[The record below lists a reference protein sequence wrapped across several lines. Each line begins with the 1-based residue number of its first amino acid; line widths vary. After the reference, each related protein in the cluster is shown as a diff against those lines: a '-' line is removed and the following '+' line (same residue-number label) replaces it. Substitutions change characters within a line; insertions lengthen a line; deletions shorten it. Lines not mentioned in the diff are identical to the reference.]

1 MSLLDSLH
9 SYHPPAWLAAIA
21 ATGGSDSGDDN
32 GPALPVNGNPND
44 VQNFVI
50 SIAIN
55 GLLGLF
61 LILLFLVFR
70 RHITWIYAP
79 RSNPTTRKSDYPPPP
94 IGDSLFDCFSIALT
108 TGQSTILKSAG
119 PDALIFARFFQ
130 LCSILFL
137 VATLLG
143 VILLVVNTHGGGGK
157 KAFEAMS
164 ITNLDH
170 GSRTLVLHALF
181 AWIINLLALY
191 LMFRAWIGWVTIRH
205 AYLSNIHKQD
215 QNLTILAQNIPKRAR
230 SDEALSEYFARLYP
244 LNFHSAVI
252 VKDTRKL
259 QVIIERRDYY
269 QQRLEHSYGVW
280 AETGE
285 RPKAREAKSETEQ
298 WVDGFLCSHHCH
310 SLTGFLFYYMRGEV
324 DAIDYYTYK
333 LRKYNALVEQEQQ
346 RVAAL
351 RPGSAGFISFK
362 TALVTNTAVR
372 VEHNPRP
379 FQYQVKPAPLVHDV
393 YWPAL
398 RLTRKSRLIRSAIV
412 NTLIVLSFAFWTIPM
427 AAIQSLSNLDVVA
440 GHFPFL
446 TPFVDAL
453 KSYNL
458 LSIVQGYLPSL
469 GLMVLILIL
478 PVVLMWLCRV
488 QGVEAYSWQQLSLL
502 HKYFLFQIFI
512 FFIFNALSKTLYA
525 ATIYDWQTKSAA
537 DVLSIVAVGFTSVAP
552 FFINFIMLRALTGFP
567 LQLVRLWP
575 LIWGQF
581 LLRYRCKT
589 EREKRQA
596 QTPPTIAYGE
606 EYPEHMLVFT
616 VGITYAVIAPV
627 VLPFVYLY
635 FFLGYITKVYQTL
648 YMYVPKFESGGMYW
662 PPVFQRLTASL
673 LLSQITLIGI
683 FGLMDSSLCS
693 AMMVP
698 LPIITW
704 ACNYYVW
711 SAYWEKGRHLPVEI
725 AEAVDRE
732 RAAELEA
739 EETGARPETPKHEYE
754 GEEIAKAVGFVTVN
768 KMAEQENKERTTAV
782 LEREEAE
789 AEAERAGMRRPRSSP
804 EDNDVIQRNDHD
816 IKRKAK
822 RQDRNSRAWGDN
834 RDLTAPTPVAPTPV
848 AASNLQLPQDKRV
861 SLHPSKHMLTGTVSE
876 RQLQDKQFKRTLH
889 PYTQPELLA
898 PILVLP
904 DLDAELRTHTAFAQ
918 QVNAAIESEY
928 ARSPSPFAYDDEEKA
943 LMERE
948 TRREESEREKERKR
962 RARRRGESL
971 DVREGLAAAGAAVAA
986 DVPASVQTALLSS
999 PHHRQVNY
1007 SGEAERRGWP
1017 SISLNV
1023 AEEWGEDEDDDI

>member
-1 MSLLDSLH
+1 MSLLSE
-9 SYHPPAWLAAIA
+9 STRSPSWLPTLFNISSITANASDDAIN
-21 ATGGSDSGDDN
+21 SGDES
-32 GPALPVNGNPND
+32 GPALPVNGDPND
-44 VQNFVI
+44 VDNFVI

-70 RHITWIYAP
+70 RRITWIYAP
-79 RSNPTTRKSDYPPPP
+79 RLNPTTRKSDFPPPP
-94 IGDSLFDCFSIALT
+94 IGDSLFDCFSVALT

-143 VILLVVNTHGGGGK
+143 VILLVVNTQGGGGK

-164 ITNLDH
+164 ITNIEH
-170 GSRTLVLHALF
+170 SSRTLVVHALF
-181 AWIINLLALY
+181 AWIMHLLALY

-215 QNLTILAQNIPKRAR
+215 QNLTILAQNVPKRAR
-230 SDEALSEYFARLYP
+230 NDEALSDYFARLYP

-259 QVIIERRDYY
+259 RLIIERRDYY
-269 QQRLEHSYGVW
+269 QQRLEHAYGVW

-285 RPKAREAKSETEQ
+285 RPKVKEQKSETEQ
-298 WVDGFLCSHHCH
+298 WVDSFLCSHRCH
-310 SLTGFLFYYMRGEV
+310 ALTGWLFYCTRGEV
-324 DAIDYYTYK
+324 DAIEYYTYK
-333 LRKYNALVEQEQQ
+333 LRKYNALVEQEQR

-379 FQYQVKPAPLVHDV
+379 FQYEVKPAPLVHDV

-398 RLTRKSRLIRSAIV
+398 LLTRKARLIRSAIV

-427 AAIQSLSNLDVVA
+427 AFIQSLSNLDTVA
-440 GHFPFL
+440 SRLPFL
-446 TPFVDAL
+446 APLVDAIP
-453 KSYNL
+453 SRL
-458 LSIVQGYLPSL
+458 LPVVQGYLPSL
-469 GLMVLILIL
+469 GLMLLILIL
-478 PVVLMWLCRV
+478 PIVLMWLCRV

-512 FFIFNALSKTLYA
+512 FFIFNALSKTLYQ
-525 ATIYDWQTKSAA
+525 ATVVDWQNMSASA
-537 DVLSIVAVGFTSVAP
+537 VLSMVAVGFTSVAP

-581 LLRYRCKT
+581 QLRYSCKT
-589 EREKRQA
+589 VREKREA

-648 YMYVPKFESGGMYW
+648 YMYVPRFESGGMYW

-683 FGLMDSSLCS
+683 FGLMESSLCG

-711 SAYWEKGRHLPVEI
+711 SAYWEKGRHLPIEI

-732 RAAELEA
+732 RAREA
-739 EETGARPETPKHEYE
+739 EKIEAGETVEVPKHEYE
-754 GEEIAKAVGFVTVN
+754 GEEIAAAVGSTVN
-768 KMAEQENKERTTAV
+768 KVAEEESKDRTKAV
-782 LEREEAE
+782 LDIEEADL
-789 AEAERAGMRRPRSSP
+789 ARSKLRRQRSSP
-804 EDNDVIQRNDHD
+804 EDDDVIQRNDHD

-822 RQDRNSRAWGDN
+822 RQDRNSRAWGDTS
-834 RDLTAPTPVAPTPV
+834 DLAAATPV
-848 AASNLQLPQDKRV
+848 AATPAAATTSSELPDDKRV
-861 SLHPSKHMLTGTVSE
+861 SLHPSKHMLTGSVTE
-876 RQLQDKQFKRTLH
+876 RQQQDKRFKRTLH

-928 ARSPSPFAYDDEEKA
+928 ARSPSPFTYDDEEKH

-948 TRREESEREKERKR
+948 TRREESEREKERRR
-962 RARRRGESL
+962 RARRRGESV
-971 DVREGLAAAGAAVAA
+971 DTRNSSAAG

-1023 AEEWGEDEDDDI
+1023 AEEWGDDDDDDI

>member
-1 MSLLDSLH
+1 MSLLHLSSPSWFSALLNF
-9 SYHPPAWLAAIA
+9 SAVAAPADGP
-21 ATGGSDSGDDN
+21 ATGDDT

-44 VQNFVI
+44 VSNFVT
-50 SIAIN
+50 SILIN

-61 LILLFLVFR
+61 LIFLFLVFR
-70 RHITWIYAP
+70 RRIGWIYAP
-79 RSNPTTRKSDYPPPP
+79 RINAHTRKSDFPPPP
-94 IGDSLFDCFSIALT
+94 IGERLFDCFSVALT
-108 TGQSTILKSAG
+108 TSQSTILKSAG

-143 VILLVVNTHGGGGK
+143 VVLLVVNTQGGAGK
-157 KAFEAMS
+157 RAFEAMS
-164 ITNLDH
+164 ITNIDH
-170 GSRTLVLHALF
+170 GSPTLVLHALI

-205 AYLSNIHKQD
+205 AYLSNIHRQD
-215 QNLTILAQNIPKRAR
+215 QNLTILAQNVPKRAR
-230 SDEALSEYFARLYP
+230 SDEALSDYFARLYP

-259 QVIIERRDYY
+259 QLIIERRDYY
-269 QQRLEHSYGVW
+269 QQRLEHAYGVW

-285 RPKAREAKSETEQ
+285 RPKASEQKSEAER
-298 WVDGFLCSHHCH
+298 WVDSFLCSHHCH
-310 SLTGFLFYYMRGEV
+310 ALTGLLFYPLRGEV
-324 DAIDYYTYK
+324 DAIEYYTYK
-333 LRKYNALVEQEQQ
+333 LRKYNALVQQEQQ
-346 RVAAL
+346 RVDAL

-398 RLTRKSRLIRSAIV
+398 LLSRKSRLLRSAVV
-412 NTLIVLSFAFWTIPM
+412 NAVIALSFFFWAIPM
-427 AAIQSLSNLDVVA
+427 AAIQSLSNLDYVTQRVA
-440 GHFPFL
+440 FL
-446 TPFVDAL
+446 RPLYDAIPQ
-453 KSYNL
+453 SL
-458 LSIVQGYLPSL
+458 LPVVQGYLPSL
-469 GLMVLILIL
+469 GLMLLILIL
-478 PVVLMWLCRV
+478 PDVLLWLTRQ
-488 QGVEAYSWQQLSLL
+488 QGVEAHSWQQLSLL

-512 FFIFNALSKTLYA
+512 FFIFNALSKTLYQA
-525 ATIYDWQTKSAA
+525 SLREWQDKTATA
-537 DVLSIVAVGFTSVAP
+537 VLSDVAVGFTSVAP

-567 LQLVRLWP
+567 NQLARLWP
-575 LIWGQF
+575 LILGTV

-589 EREKRQA
+589 EREKREVQK
-596 QTPPTIAYGE
+596 PPTIAYGE

-616 VGITYAVIAPV
+616 IGVTYAVIAPV

-648 YMYVPKFESGGMYW
+648 YMYVPRFESGGMYW

-673 LLSQITLIGI
+673 LLSQVTLIGI
-683 FGLMDSSLCS
+683 FGLMDSSACS
-693 AMMVP
+693 AMMLP
-698 LPIITW
+698 LPVITW

-732 RAAELEA
+732 RNAELEKSDA
-739 EETGARPETPKHEYE
+739 SGKVATPKHEYE
-754 GEEIAKAVGFVTVN
+754 GEELAKAVGSTETQVAV
-768 KMAEQENKERTTAV
+768 QESKEGTADA
-782 LEREEAE
+782 LEVEEAQSARPSLRRHRST
-789 AEAERAGMRRPRSSP
+789 AED
-804 EDNDVIQRNDHD
+804 EDAIQRSDQD
-816 IKRKAK
+816 IKKKAK

-834 RDLTAPTPVAPTPV
+834 TDISAPTPS
-848 AASNLQLPQDKRV
+848 AATTAMSVNLSLPDDKRV
-861 SLHPSKHMLTGTVSE
+861 SLHPPKLMLTGSVTE
-876 RQLQDKQFKRTLH
+876 RQQEDRRFKRTLH

-904 DLDAELRTHTAFAQ
+904 DLDTELRIHTAFAQ

-928 ARSPSPFAYDDEEKA
+928 ARSPSPFAYDEEEKA
-943 LMERE
+943 MMERE
-948 TRREESEREKERKR
+948 TRREDNEREKERRR
-962 RARRRGESL
+962 RARRRGQSL
-971 DVREGLAAAGAAVAA
+971 NVRDELAAAAA
-986 DVPASVQTALLSS
+986 DVPASVQTALLST

-1023 AEEWGEDEDDDI
+1023 NEEWGGSDDEDDDI